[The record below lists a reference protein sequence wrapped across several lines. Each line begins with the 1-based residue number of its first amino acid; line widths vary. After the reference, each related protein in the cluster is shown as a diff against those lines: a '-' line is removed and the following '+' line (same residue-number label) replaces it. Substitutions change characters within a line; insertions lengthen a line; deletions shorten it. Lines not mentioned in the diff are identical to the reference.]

1 MNLFGNSNYCNNI
14 SLFGKVSDVIAGN
27 SIVSKDGQKE
37 LNGLKG
43 YLNDTFIQ
51 PMLIRD
57 FDYIKNN
64 KYNFTYLNSQ
74 LMKYKNLDE
83 NEVNLYLEI
92 VRFAQECI
100 VILEKNE
107 ELEDKL
113 YNNDGFMGIVT
124 HVPSIIL
131 KPEFEI
137 YKSFFGMP
145 PAGKFDIEAV
155 RTIKNLLD
163 INAGA
168 TYSVIEEKLL
178 EIYQTPEFRELAGF
192 RWAEPCRIQKP
203 PQKNMFFEDETHE

>member
-1 MNLFGNSNYCNNI
+1 MNLLGNSNYENNL
-14 SLFGKVSDVIAGN
+14 SLFGQKTY
-27 SIVSKDGQKE
+27 SIEYKDNDDMKKLNE
-37 LNGLKG
+37 LKT

-51 PMLIRD
+51 PMLVRD
-57 FDYIKNN
+57 FDYIHNN

-74 LMKYKNLDE
+74 LMKYKNLNK
-83 NEVNLYLEI
+83 NEVDLYLQI

-107 ELEDKL
+107 ELEEKL

-145 PAGKFDIEAV
+145 PAGKFDINAIK
-155 RTIKNLLD
+155 TIKNILDNNLGATYEIIQEKLLD
-163 INAGA
+163 I
-168 TYSVIEEKLL
+168 YEEPIK
-178 EIYQTPEFRELAGF
+178 RELAGF
-192 RWAEPCRIQKP
+192 TWADPCRIQKP
-203 PQKNMFFEDETHE
+203 LKNILFEEK